1 MCTRNQLDI
10 ITSTVAG
17 SAKRLLNKNLI
28 SVILYGSYARGDFDD
43 ESDIDI
49 MIIADIPADECWNYN
64 VQLINDLTDLEL
76 ENGIVI
82 STHIVQAEIFNQF
95 KNTLPFY
102 RNVTRE
108 GIKIAV

>member
-82 STHIVQAEIFNQF
+82 STHIVQAETFNQF

>member
-17 SAKRLLNKNLI
+17 SAKKLLNKNLV

-64 VQLINDLTDLEL
+64 VQLINELTDFEL

-82 STHIVQAEIFNQF
+82 STHIVQAENFNQF

>member
-64 VQLINDLTDLEL
+64 VQLINELTDLEL

>member
-64 VQLINDLTDLEL
+64 VQLINELTDLEL

-95 KNTLPFY
+95 TNTLPFY
-102 RNVTRE
+102 PNVTRE

>member
-1 MCTRNQLDI
+1 MCKRNQLDI

-64 VQLINDLTDLEL
+64 VQLINELTDLEL
-76 ENGIVI
+76 ENEIVI
-82 STHIVQAEIFNQF
+82 STHIVQAENFNLF

-102 RNVTRE
+102 RNVARE

>member
-64 VQLINDLTDLEL
+64 VQLINELTDLEL

-82 STHIVQAEIFNQF
+82 STHIVQAETFNQF

-102 RNVTRE
+102 QNVTRE

>member
-64 VQLINDLTDLEL
+64 VQLINELTDLEL

-102 RNVTRE
+102 QNVTRE

>member
-64 VQLINDLTDLEL
+64 VQLINELADLEL